1 MATYKTKVKDLKNIN
16 NETDT
21 GGAPFYGD
29 DILRIQTNAKAD
41 FINSMEAQRRKL
53 PVLNYY
59 RGVNPAE
66 VMHGT
71 GLILSGCT
79 YDNST
84 SGSVTLS
91 PGYILSEG
99 EICYYAGGTYTVS
112 TLILAA
118 FYLRKGNLLTE
129 SRVFNDGVNKEFL
142 VSYEVEVF
150 QSEWNTQ
157 TPTPEPLAAADLSK
171 EYVLITAGA
180 SQTSINA
187 NYAEKSCTLDA
198 ALGVVE
204 MGRFHTFS
212 AFTDVSTFGSGW
224 SLNTEVLG
232 KMGSKVNPDGSTF
245 ITGSVKKTFAGETT
259 PDGVITLTAENIQ
272 YSTGDLFFNVAGYD
286 VAAAAP
292 AVYVCKISSAGTISV
307 YPRNGGSFPTGE
319 LKLFFNNTIV
329 GTVNNAYNES
339 YTYNAKFLD
348 VTP

>member
-53 PVLNYY
+53 PLLYYY
-59 RGVNPAE
+59 RGANPAE
-66 VMHGT
+66 LMHNT

-99 EICYYAGGTYTVS
+99 EICYFAGGTYTVS
-112 TLILAA
+112 PLILAA

-142 VSYEVEVF
+142 VSYEAEVF
-150 QSEWNTQ
+150 QTEWNTQ

-180 SQTSINA
+180 SQTSVNA
-187 NYAEKSCTLDA
+187 N
-198 ALGVVE
+198 
-204 MGRFHTFS
+204 
-212 AFTDVSTFGSGW
+212 
-224 SLNTEVLG
+224 
-232 KMGSKVNPDGSTF
+232 
-245 ITGSVKKTFAGETT
+245 
-259 PDGVITLTAENIQ
+259 
-272 YSTGDLFFNVAGYD
+272 
-286 VAAAAP
+286 
-292 AVYVCKISSAGTISV
+292 
-307 YPRNGGSFPTGE
+307 
-319 LKLFFNNTIV
+319 
-329 GTVNNAYNES
+329 
-339 YTYNAKFLD
+339 
-348 VTP
+348 